1 MKKGKVFGKSQIV
14 LAVMVVALGLAI
26 WFNVKYSNNQNKYL
40 GQTEYVDA
48 TLSGEA
54 LETAGEGQGD
64 YFSATRK
71 ERNDEREEL
80 KAELEEIIKT
90 ADNDETAKN
99 AVDKAASIAAR
110 QAAEKNIETL
120 LKAKGFSD
128 VLAVIGDNDINII
141 IKKDALNS
149 SETVQIQDVASAQSG
164 YGVDKI
170 KILTVK

>member
-1 MKKGKVFGKSQIV
+1 MKKGRIFGKSQIV

-26 WFNVKYSNNQNKYL
+26 WFNVKYSNNQNKFL

-48 TLSGEA
+48 NQAGDA

-64 YFSATRK
+64 YFSATRTERDK
-71 ERNDEREEL
+71 ERADL
-80 KAELEEIIKT
+80 KAELEELVKS
-90 ADNDETAKN
+90 AKDSE
-99 AVDKAASIAAR
+99 AAKSAIDKAASLSAR

-128 VLAVIGDNDINII
+128 VLAIIGDNDINVIV
-141 IKKDALNS
+141 KKDTLNS
-149 SETVQIQDVASAQSG
+149 SETIQIQDVASAQSG
-164 YGVDKI
+164 YAVDKI